1 MVQLGELSV
10 GRQALEG
17 ASLAPGD
24 KKTLE
29 ALKDPDRR
37 PVLPRNSVPDDISQ
51 FAPVEEFSSRR
62 SARPGAAPGPSGMTA
77 DHVRPLLEAH
87 GDTAALSHAASLLAR
102 NEMLEEVM
110 VAIRCRRITALQKP
124 DGGVRGIVVGDI
136 FRRFVARTIAQQFRA
151 KVEVATSPHQH
162 ALKTKAGCETVAHIL
177 QALTDFDGDA
187 TVVCRRCGRI

>member
-1 MVQLGELSV
+1 MALFQNGEWDVLLEQSLNSSMDSATGRVRRRRNGDSVEKRARQALHMVQLGELSA
-10 GRQALEG
+10 GRQDLEG

-37 PVLPRNSVPDDISQ
+37 PALPRSSLPDDISQ
-51 FAPVEEFSSRR
+51 FTPVEEFILGQDLFLANVR
-62 SARPGAAPGPSGMTA
+62 SAGRGAAPGPSGMTA

-87 GDTAALSHAASLLAR
+87 GDAAALSHAASLLAR

-110 VAIRCRRITALQKP
+110 VAIRCGRIIALQKP

-136 FRRFVARTIAQQFRA
+136 FRRFVA
-151 KVEVATSPHQH
+151 
-162 ALKTKAGCETVAHIL
+162 
-177 QALTDFDGDA
+177 
-187 TVVCRRCGRI
+187 